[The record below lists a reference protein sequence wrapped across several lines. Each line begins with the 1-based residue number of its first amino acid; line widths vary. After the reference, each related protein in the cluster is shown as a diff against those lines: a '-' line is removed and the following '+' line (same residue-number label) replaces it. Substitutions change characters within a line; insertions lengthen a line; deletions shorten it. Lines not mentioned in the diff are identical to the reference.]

1 MLRVSSSAPIDERE
15 HRFRH
20 EFSLVS
26 YITLDFALLPFFKVP
41 QCLIWETGGG
51 VSHDTMLMDSHKKYR
66 HAHTTHQRHDSK
78 T

>member
-26 YITLDFALLPFFKVP
+26 YITLDFALLLVLNASMSDLGDGWG
-41 QCLIWETGGG
+41 CLT
-51 VSHDTMLMDSHKKYR
+51 
-66 HAHTTHQRHDSK
+66 
-78 T
+78 